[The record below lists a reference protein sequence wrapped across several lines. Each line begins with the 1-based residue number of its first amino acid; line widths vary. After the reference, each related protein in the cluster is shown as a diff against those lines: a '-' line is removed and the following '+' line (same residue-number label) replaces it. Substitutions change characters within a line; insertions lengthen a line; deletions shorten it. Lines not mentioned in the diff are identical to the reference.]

1 VRLFSFAW
9 KLPAVCHVNIP
20 SSVSEIQLAYQPNS
34 ATSPFCRH
42 QHLAM
47 EALAG
52 AASVIAV
59 VQLADRVLSLC
70 GKYAL
75 AVKDAKEDIQRL
87 KSEVEALR
95 DVLTGV
101 DKLVGNNA
109 PNSKA
114 SESALVALAGSIPK
128 CKVELDELMIRLD
141 PSKGRKVMNRFG
153 LRALKWPFK
162 SKDVTK
168 IIEALDRHKGTITL
182 SLNVDQR

>member
-1 VRLFSFAW
+1 
-9 KLPAVCHVNIP
+9 
-20 SSVSEIQLAYQPNS
+20 
-34 ATSPFCRH
+34 
-42 QHLAM
+42 M

-52 AASVIAV
+52 AGSVIAV
-59 VQLADRVLSLC
+59 VQLADRVLALC

-95 DVLTGV
+95 DVLTSV
-101 DKLVGNNA
+101 NKLIGDNA
-109 PNSKA
+109 ANSKA
-114 SESALVALAGSIPK
+114 SESALMTLAGSVPK
-128 CKVELDELMIRLD
+128 CGAELDELMIRLD
-141 PSKGRKVMNRFG
+141 PSKGRKVMNHFG
-153 LRALKWPFK
+153 LRALKWPFM